1 MNRLIRECNHQL
13 DKMPSMISNMTELQR
28 RKDLKQEIEQH
39 KLGILLFLFLLSFVI
54 LIMY

>member
-39 KLGILLFLFLLSFVI
+39 KLGILLFLSSFVI